1 MHHIFYQKLLE
12 LEIVLAQISLGRGK
26 AKLIEQRPANE
37 LIRVTGL
44 MIALE
49 TLHRY
54 GYNGIGQST
63 SHSGNRFTSK
73 GLQAH
78 LSTEEQRMYSFKNDY
93 SEGAHPEVLKLL
105 QETNMEQTEGYGLD
119 PYSQQACYILKSLI
133 QREEADIHLIPGG
146 TQTNLIAISAFLRPH
161 EAVISAQSGH
171 ILVHETGAIEATGHK
186 VISVETTDGK
196 LHPEDILQVVRF
208 HTDEHMVKPRLVY
221 ISNSTEIGS
230 VYTRSELEQLAA
242 CCRENSLLFYMD
254 GARLGSALC
263 SEGNDV
269 DMADLGRLMDTFY
282 IGGTKNGALIGEA
295 LVICNESLKKEFRFM
310 IKQRGAMLAK
320 GRLIGI
326 QFLALFNN
334 NLYFSLAKH
343 ANDMAAL
350 LRRGIQEAGYTF
362 FSESPSN
369 QIFPILP
376 NKLIEQLLNN
386 YDFYV
391 WKEIDNQH
399 SAVRL
404 VTSWA
409 VKEETIQSF
418 VEQVKGFQP

>member
-1 MHHIFYQKLLE
+1 
-12 LEIVLAQISLGRGK
+12 
-26 AKLIEQRPANE
+26 
-37 LIRVTGL
+37 
-44 MIALE
+44 
-49 TLHRY
+49 
-54 GYNGIGQST
+54 
-63 SHSGNRFTSK
+63 
-73 GLQAH
+73 
-78 LSTEEQRMYSFKNDY
+78 MYSFKNDY

-105 QETNMEQTEGYGLD
+105 QETNMEQTEAYGLD
-119 PYSQQACYILKSLI
+119 PYSQQACSILRTLI
-133 QREEADIHLIPGG
+133 QREDADIHLIPGG
-146 TQTNLIAISAFLRPH
+146 TQTNLITISAFLRPH

-186 VISVETTDGK
+186 VIPVETADGK
-196 LHPEDILQVVRF
+196 VHPEDILNVVRF

-230 VYTRSELEQLAA
+230 VYTRSELEKLST
-242 CCRENSLLFYMD
+242 CCRENSLLLYMD

-269 DMADLGRLMDTFY
+269 DLADLGRLMDAFY

-295 LVICNESLKKEFRFM
+295 LVICNNSLKQDFRFM
-310 IKQRGAMLAK
+310 IKQRGALLAK

-326 QFLALFNN
+326 QFLALFKN
-334 NLYFSLAKH
+334 NLYFTLAKH

-350 LRRGIQEAGYTF
+350 LRLGIQEAGYTF

-376 NKLIEQLLNN
+376 NKLIDQLLQN

-409 VKEETIQSF
+409 VKAETIQSF
-418 VEQVKGFQP
+418 IEQVKGFHP